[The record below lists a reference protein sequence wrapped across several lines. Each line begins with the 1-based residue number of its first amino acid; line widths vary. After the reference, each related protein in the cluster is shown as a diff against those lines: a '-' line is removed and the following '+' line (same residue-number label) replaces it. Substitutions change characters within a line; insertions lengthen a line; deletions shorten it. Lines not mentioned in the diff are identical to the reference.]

1 MASTDLYKQGTTLW
15 MTGLSGAGKTTIA
28 NLLAEKLIRRGEKV
42 EIMDGDVVRT
52 NLSKGLGFSKEDRE
66 TNLMRIGFV
75 CKLLSRNGA
84 IAIAAAISPYD
95 YIRKNLRKDDEN
107 FIEVYVNAPIE
118 KCIERD
124 VKGLYKKALAGE
136 IKQFTG
142 IDDPYEAPGDAEI
155 EVHTDK
161 ETLEESVEF
170 IIRRMEE
177 LGRIEPDR
185 SDEGYSSEEEAFIQK
200 RLEALGYI

>member
-1 MASTDLYKQGTTLW
+1 MASTGFYKQGTTLW

-42 EIMDGDVVRT
+42 EILDGDVIRT

-75 CKLLSRNGA
+75 CRLLSRNGA

-95 YIRKNLRKDDEN
+95 YIRKNLRKEDEN
-107 FIEVYVNAPIE
+107 FVEVYVNAPIE
-118 KCIERD
+118 KRIERD

-142 IDDPYEAPGDAEI
+142 IDDPYEAPEDAEI

-161 ETLEESVEF
+161 ETVEESVEF
-170 IIRRMEE
+170 ILRRMEE

>member
-1 MASTDLYKQGTTLW
+1 MASTDFYKQGTTLW

-42 EIMDGDVVRT
+42 EILDGDVIRT

-75 CKLLSRNGA
+75 CKLLSRNGT

-95 YIRKNLRKDDEN
+95 YIRKNLRKEDEN

-142 IDDPYEAPGDAEI
+142 IDDPYEAPEDAEI

-161 ETLEESVEF
+161 ETVEESVEF
-170 IIRRMEE
+170 ILRRMEE

>member
-1 MASTDLYKQGTTLW
+1 MASTGFYKQGTTLW

-42 EIMDGDVVRT
+42 EILDGDVIRT

-75 CKLLSRNGA
+75 CRLLSRNGA

-95 YIRKNLRKDDEN
+95 YIRKNLRKEDEN

-142 IDDPYEAPGDAEI
+142 IDDPYEAPEDAEI

-161 ETLEESVEF
+161 ETVEESVEF
-170 IIRRMEE
+170 ILRRMEE

>member
-1 MASTDLYKQGTTLW
+1 MTKSYYKSGTTLW
-15 MTGLSGAGKTTIA
+15 MTGFSGAGKTTIA
-28 NLLAEKLIRRGEKV
+28 NALAEILIRRGEKV
-42 EIMDGDVVRT
+42 EILDGDIVRT

-75 CKLLSRNGA
+75 CRLLSRNGA

-95 YIRKNLRKDDEN
+95 YIRKNLRREDEN
-107 FIEVYVNAPIE
+107 FIEIFVNAPIE

-136 IKQFTG
+136 IKHFTG
-142 IDDPYEAPGDAEI
+142 IDDPYEAPEDAEI

-161 ETLEESVEF
+161 ETVEESVSF
-170 IIRRMEE
+170 IIKRLEE
-177 LGRIEPDR
+177 LGRIGSAD
-185 SDEGYSSEEEAFIQK
+185 SSEGYTAEEEEFIQK

>member
-1 MASTDLYKQGTTLW
+1 MASTDFYKQGTTLW

-28 NLLAEKLIRRGEKV
+28 NLLAETLIRRGEKV
-42 EIMDGDVVRT
+42 EILDGDVVRT

-75 CKLLSRNGA
+75 CRLLSRNGA

-107 FIEVYVNAPIE
+107 FVEVYVNAPIE

-142 IDDPYEAPGDAEI
+142 IDDPYEAPEDAEI

-161 ETLEESVEF
+161 ETVEESVEF
-170 IIRRMEE
+170 ILRRMEE
-177 LGRIEPDR
+177 LGRIKADR

>member
-1 MASTDLYKQGTTLW
+1 MASTDFYKQGTTLW

-42 EIMDGDVVRT
+42 EILDGDVVRT

-75 CKLLSRNGA
+75 CRLLSRNGA

-142 IDDPYEAPGDAEI
+142 IDDPYVAPEDAEM
-155 EVHTDK
+155 EVHTDQ
-161 ETLEESVEF
+161 ET
-170 IIRRMEE
+170 
-177 LGRIEPDR
+177 
-185 SDEGYSSEEEAFIQK
+185 SSEFP
-200 RLEALGYI
+200 RLFFPLRQVFRSASVHTGLSISPYH

>member
-1 MASTDLYKQGTTLW
+1 MASQDFYKAGTTLW

-28 NLLAEKLIRRGEKV
+28 ELLAEKLIRRGEKV
-42 EIMDGDVVRT
+42 EILDGDVVRT

-95 YIRKNLRKDDEN
+95 YIRKNLRKEDEN
-107 FIEVYVNAPIE
+107 FVEIYVNAPIE

-142 IDDPYEAPGDAEI
+142 IDDPYEAPEDAEI
-155 EVHTDK
+155 EVHTDR
-161 ETLEESVEF
+161 ESPEESVDF

-177 LGRIEPDR
+177 LGRIEPAN
-185 SDEGYSSEEEAFIQK
+185 SDEGYSSEEKAFIQK

>member
-1 MASTDLYKQGTTLW
+1 MASTGFYKQGTTLW

-42 EIMDGDVVRT
+42 EIMDGDVIRT

-75 CKLLSRNGA
+75 CKLLSRNGT

-95 YIRKNLRKDDEN
+95 YIRKNLRKEDEN

-142 IDDPYEAPGDAEI
+142 IDDPYEAPEDAEI

-161 ETLEESVEF
+161 ETVEESVEF
-170 IIRRMEE
+170 ILRRMEE

>member
-1 MASTDLYKQGTTLW
+1 MASTGFYKQGTTLW

-42 EIMDGDVVRT
+42 EILDGDVIRT

-75 CKLLSRNGA
+75 CRLLSRNGA

-95 YIRKNLRKDDEN
+95 YIRKNLRKEDEN
-107 FIEVYVNAPIE
+107 FVEVYVNAPIE

-142 IDDPYEAPGDAEI
+142 IDDPYEAPEDAEI

-161 ETLEESVEF
+161 ETVEESVEF
-170 IIRRMEE
+170 ILRRMEE